1 MTTID
6 QLPPYVWSEA
16 DLPPPSYDIQA
27 AEKVVAQLP
36 PEKLADLNRGVA
48 EALSHE
54 KAVPLLLTAA
64 QDAVAA
70 TEGIESIFF
79 SLTAK
84 LAQVDSMGLNGNN
97 PPFEPQLAAIRS
109 VRSPPL
115 ASALRPSSADPRNV
129 L

>member
-1 MTTID
+1 MAPLQISLPLLLLLLLQLSEYKTHSTFSLPASPHHLSSKMTR
-6 QLPPYVWSEA
+6 
-16 DLPPPSYDIQA
+16 A
-27 AEKVVAQLP
+27 AP
-36 PEKLADLNRGVA
+36 LNRTA
-48 EALSHE
+48 AAL
-54 KAVPLLLTAA
+54 ALALLLTAA

-97 PPFEPQLAAIRS
+97 PLFEPQLAAIRS
-109 VRSPPL
+109 VRAPSL
-115 ASALRPSSADPRNV
+115 ASALRPSSADPRHV